1 MNILLL
7 YYIYI
12 NYLTESLSKKDSI
25 LLIGGCKLTYKLACE
40 DTGVSCPFVA
50 EGETM
55 DEMMGV
61 AIKHVKAKHGY
72 TDEQINSPEMQ
83 KIIKEAV
90 KKD

>member
-1 MNILLL
+1 M
-7 YYIYI
+7 
-12 NYLTESLSKKDSI
+12 
-25 LLIGGCKLTYKLACE
+25 TYKLACE

-83 KIIKEAV
+83 KIIKAAV
-90 KKD
+90 KEE